1 MMYPEAFNR
10 VPLAFFHCQDPSFS
24 LDYCPA
30 LAMVQDGERQ
40 WHESKLVCAFRWWC
54 CCITDSTHI
63 LWNPQFWTCI
73 GIHFNSWLQYFHGFC
88 ITWSFRSS
96 FSVGFYVRL
105 GLETVTIERQRIQA
119 SLRNAPSGE
128 DAIDHIQNDD
138 PMRS

>member
-1 MMYPEAFNR
+1 MMMYPEAFNR

-40 WHESKLVCAFRWWC
+40 WHESKLVCAFR
-54 CCITDSTHI
+54 
-63 LWNPQFWTCI
+63 
-73 GIHFNSWLQYFHGFC
+73 
-88 ITWSFRSS
+88 SS

-138 PMRS
+138 PMRGLRGEFHFESWSELILVVVENAMVFQSGSLNPNK